1 MQQGKHCKTAPR
13 GGRRRVALVASL
25 ALVLVVAVGATIA
38 YLTSKDAVTNTF
50 VPGEVTT
57 TVVEKLDGNTKSK
70 VMIKN
75 TGNVDS
81 WIRAKVVIT
90 WQDEDGNVYGQLP
103 VAKTDG
109 APEGSY
115 DYEISYCTDDQEAS
129 QDDGY
134 SFGAGKWTKG
144 ADGFWY
150 WSGRVA
156 PGATTGFLI
165 ASCQPVSPSTAPE
178 DYSLCVEII
187 GSGIQAD
194 GVTSVGGKD
203 VPAVEEAWSNDK
215 VKVTV
220 SGEKLSATDKPVQGA
235 EGSDEA
241 GN

>member
-57 TVVEKLDGNTKSK
+57 TVVEKKDGSVKSE
-70 VMIKN
+70 VRIEN

-90 WQDEDGNVYGQLP
+90 WQDENGNVYGQLP
-103 VAKTDG
+103 VAGTDYTIEYNENEQV
-109 APEGSY
+109 ADSVEIEG
-115 DYEISYCTDDQEAS
+115 ET
-129 QDDGY
+129 Y

-156 PGATTGFLI
+156 PGAVTGCLI
-165 ASCQPVSPSTAPE
+165 AKCQPVSPSTAPKG
-178 DYSLCVEII
+178 YSLCVEVI

-194 GVTSVGGKD
+194 GVTSVDGKD

-220 SGEKLSATDKPVQGA
+220 SGGKLSATDKPVQGA
-235 EGSDEA
+235 EGSGEA